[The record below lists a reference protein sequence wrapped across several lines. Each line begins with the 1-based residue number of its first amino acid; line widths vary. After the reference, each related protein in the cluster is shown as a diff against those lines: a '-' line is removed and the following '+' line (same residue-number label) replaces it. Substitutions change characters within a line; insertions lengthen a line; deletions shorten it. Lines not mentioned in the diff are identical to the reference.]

1 MWLHDYLREVDE
13 SKLTNQTN
21 SKEESANLF
30 SEVDDKKNVS
40 ARFNKIGAMGELEI
54 QFNSSMV
61 IPQNLSWINETVVD
75 IYIIPS
81 KNISESDYEENMLR
95 NCMYVKTEEQKL
107 PGVCVKPST
116 KKDLNFTWDV
126 VSFETNTLKL

>member
-61 IPQNLSWINETVVD
+61 IPQNLSWINETAVD

-95 NCMYVKTEEQKL
+95 KWRAV
-107 PGVCVKPST
+107 GT
-116 KKDLNFTWDV
+116 KNI
-126 VSFETNTLKL
+126 LKCGFRNIFH